1 MIIPMNSNAPV
12 VTPYIE
18 KEFTLS
24 FGFSILQ
31 SFILTLTAEL
41 GDKTFIMLIILQ
53 LKANQITVLCSSLV
67 AQLSMNIIASCI
79 GFSIDYMLYKNLI
92 DYVGLISFLI
102 YSIWLIG
109 EAFHSSEKSFEKE
122 LVAEKELNEHRF
134 VEEKKE
140 TKDVKTTLT
149 IIPEMSRDDS
159 KFPDDTLSTPLLENK
174 IVFKNNKEDNDDGF
188 LLSNR
193 SNKIDCLVHY
203 SGRSN
208 NSHHDEMKE
217 EKKER
222 NKGINKT
229 MFLIIV
235 KSMII
240 SEFGDRTQFT
250 SLSMAAIYNFYGV
263 VIGTSSALIITIFLG
278 VFLGKYLIKYLKEKT
293 LNSILGII
301 MFLYTLQIYFNK

>member
-1 MIIPMNSNAPV
+1 MNSTEPV
-12 VTPYIE
+12 VTPYVE
-18 KEFTLS
+18 KEFSLS
-24 FGFSILQ
+24 FVFSILQ

-53 LKANQITVLCSSLV
+53 LKANQITVLCSSLMV
-67 AQLSMNIIASCI
+67 QLSMNVIASCI
-79 GFSIDYMLYKNLI
+79 GFSVDYMLYKNLI

-122 LVAEKELNEHRF
+122 LATEKELNEHRF

-140 TKDVKTTLT
+140 ISDVKTTLT

-159 KFPDDTLSTPLLENK
+159 KFPDDTLSTPLLEGK
-174 IVFKNNKEDNDDGF
+174 LIFRNNKEDNDDEF

-193 SNKIDCLVHY
+193 SDKINCLVHY

-208 NSHHDEMKE
+208 NSNNSRNKKEKE
-217 EKKER
+217 EKSESK
-222 NKGINKT
+222 NKINKT
-229 MFLIIV
+229 MFLIIA
-235 KSMII
+235 KSMFI
-240 SEFGDRTQFT
+240 SECGDRTQFT

-293 LNSILGII
+293 LNAILGVI
-301 MFLYTLQIYFNK
+301 MFLYALQIYFHK